1 MIISLTGL
9 IGSGK
14 DTVADHLIENYDFVQ
29 LSFAESVKDAL
40 SKIFGWDRE
49 MLEGKTKEHREKRNQ
64 VDTWWGTQ
72 LGIPNFTP
80 RFAMQNFGTDVMRKH
95 FHDSIWV
102 LSVKDKIT
110 RLQQKNPSVRI
121 VISDSRYINELDM
134 LVKELDGFSIEITRG
149 PLPSWWQSALNHN
162 KLQSNF
168 EKFLYRLYLK
178 HIDKSDN
185 FIKQNVHSSEYDWVG
200 YTFSRTLFN
209 NGTIEELKSNVD
221 LIVAQQLAIQ
231 KARARTIEAL
241 LRDTE
246 SEEII
251 V

>member
-14 DTVADHLIENYDFVQ
+14 DTVAVHLIEKYDFVQ

-40 SKIFGWDRE
+40 SKIFGWDRQ
-49 MLEGKTKEHREKRNQ
+49 MLEGKTKEDRDKRNQ
-64 VDTWWGTQ
+64 VDTWWATQ
-72 LGIPNFTP
+72 LDIPNFTP

-95 FHDSIWV
+95 FNDNIWV

-121 VISDSRYINELDM
+121 VISDSRYGNELDM
-134 LVKELDGFSIEITRG
+134 LVKEFGGFAIEITRG
-149 PLPSWWQSALNHN
+149 PLPVWWQSALNHN
-162 KLQSNF
+162 KLKSNF
-168 EKFLYRLYLK
+168 EKFLYRFYLK
-178 HIDKSDN
+178 YIDRNCN
-185 FIKQNVHSSEYDWVG
+185 FINMNIHSSEHDWIG

-209 NGTIEELKSNVD
+209 NKTIEELKSNVD

-241 LRDTE
+241 LKDPEPDQTFA
-246 SEEII
+246 
-251 V
+251 